1 MKNKESISRLAKPK
15 RVWLAEKDPQGSG
28 LIYYWNTETKETTAL
43 GTLLYFSYSAVYID
57 EGGYCGC
64 RGSPSH

>member
-1 MKNKESISRLAKPK
+1 MKNKESVSRLARPK

-43 GTLLYFSYSAVYID
+43 GTLLQLWFTYIV
-57 EGGYCGC
+57 
-64 RGSPSH
+64 